1 VKQKK
6 VDPNERIMRLV
17 TIQHSLAQGEVLN
30 DDLLQWLLNGL
41 HTLTMNYQNNEAKE
55 PFPIATL
62 KVPIQKKQCVYL
74 LAEVFT
80 QEALAEI
87 SENQEL
93 FSERLDVRTIGRYR
107 KDIKHM
113 LDMRGAWF
121 TQISNQAIEIKK
133 ACENKSVY
141 YFFPNSLVDSID
153 FSDTRVQQFLNKD
166 R

>member
-1 VKQKK
+1 
-6 VDPNERIMRLV
+6 
-17 TIQHSLAQGEVLN
+17 
-30 DDLLQWLLNGL
+30 
-41 HTLTMNYQNNEAKE
+41 
-55 PFPIATL
+55 
-62 KVPIQKKQCVYL
+62 
-74 LAEVFT
+74 
-80 QEALAEI
+80 
-87 SENQEL
+87 
-93 FSERLDVRTIGRYR
+93 
-107 KDIKHM
+107 M